1 MDATLDERLNRT
13 NMNKTENLYSVL
25 IGLEA
30 NMQKLRN
37 EERILDYRVQ
47 EIFTE
52 WMNAERFNRT
62 INPDK
67 KHGQC
72 RVVDLMNTRVAEIE
86 RRLRCQRALHASLMR
101 VYEGLLRV
109 QFAKF
114 LN

>member
-1 MDATLDERLNRT
+1 
-13 NMNKTENLYSVL
+13 MNKTENLYSAL

-101 VYEGLLRV
+101 VYENLLRV

>member
-1 MDATLDERLNRT
+1 MDATLGERLNRT
-13 NMNKTENLYSVL
+13 VMNKTENLYSAL

-52 WMNAERFNRT
+52 WDERRT
-62 INPDK
+62 IDPDK

-72 RVVDLMNTRVAEIE
+72 RGGGRPHGARGVP
-86 RRLRCQRALHASLMR
+86 
-101 VYEGLLRV
+101 EGSAGG